1 MPRRYR
7 SRSKRKVSRRKKRVS
22 RRKSRTKRKT
32 RRTRRMRG
40 GTLQAKAEAEAK
52 AKALAMQQDAA
63 ESLSSLSS
71 DPTAAAVLDKADDME
86 EDAQTEK
93 DIQRKFSSK
102 IGEQRMSTERDD
114 TIAYIERAD
123 LEVHT
128 VPKLRQMCHDMGYRT
143 TGSKKDLV
151 ARLLLVPYHND
162 LNKMKARHRDEQGAL
177 TLQMAQEQSQTG
189 TATDRDMGF
198 ESDSDMGTAT
208 DRDMGFESD

>member
-7 SRSKRKVSRRKKRVS
+7 SRSKRRVSRRKKRVS

-32 RRTRRMRG
+32 RRTKRIRG
-40 GTLQAKAEAEAK
+40 GSLQAKAEAEA
-52 AKALAMQQDAA
+52 LAMHQDAA
-63 ESLSSLSS
+63 QSLSGLSS
-71 DPTAAAVLDKADDME
+71 DPTAAAVLDKVADME
-86 EDAQTEK
+86 EDAQAEE
-93 DIQRKFSSK
+93 DIQRKFSIK
-102 IGEQRMSTERDD
+102 VGTDRMETERDD
-114 TIAYIERAD
+114 TIAHIEWAD
-123 LEVHT
+123 LDAHT
-128 VPKLRQMCHDMGYRT
+128 VPQLRKMCHDMGFIT
-143 TGSKKDLV
+143 TGLKNTLV
-151 ARLLLVPYHND
+151 ARLLRVPYHND